1 MFAFRFTGL
10 EKWMSDGAYVAARA
24 RGIHR
29 GGRQDGP
36 VPGYGARPLH
46 AVDGDFCVLT
56 KAAVEAFQASH
67 GLGADGIV
75 GQQTWNHLV
84 NGYLAAPDPQRA
96 AKEVFN
102 AWEADDRDQAGKS
115 GPQRA

>member
-1 MFAFRFTGL
+1 MALTWPLEQEGSTGEDVKTVQCL
-10 EKWMSDGAYVAARA
+10 VTAHGHST
-24 RGIHR
+24 
-29 GGRQDGP
+29 
-36 VPGYGARPLH
+36 
-46 AVDGDFCVLT
+46 AVDGDFGVLT

-84 NGYLAAPDPQRA
+84 NGYLAAPDPQTA

-115 GPQRA
+115 RPQRA